1 MHLAVKAEVRTPKL
15 ACKGMEEGFLEE
27 GMIVY
32 AFRDERVRQM
42 KENVGEKTCM
52 KEPGA
57 WGKGA

>member
-1 MHLAVKAEVRTPKL
+1 
-15 ACKGMEEGFLEE
+15 MEEGFLEE

-57 WGKGA
+57 WGKAA